1 MFETARLVRIGF
13 IGLGLTLPYASA
25 IFGAQNSPGEQNPI
39 SNARFK
45 IAGTVV
51 NSLDGAPLGQARVS
65 IADTTDRAN
74 AVALITPSNGHF
86 EFDGLKVGKFALNG
100 ARRAF
105 LPGAYDQHEQYSTAI
120 VTGKGLD
127 TEHLVLRLT
136 PFAVITGTVFD
147 ELGDPARNA
156 RVMLFGESHS
166 GGMKRIVRFG
176 ADTTDDQGTY
186 EFPSL
191 APGSYFVSVTARP
204 WYAVRPAY
212 VSTGNG
218 AGPSPGVAR
227 TLDVAYPTTYFGGAT
242 EAEGATALEV
252 KGGDRAQADV
262 HLNPV
267 SALRL
272 VFRVPEGQGYS
283 MPTFRKRVFDSTE
296 FIQGEATQSGS
307 SPNVIELTGIPAGR
321 YIVQFTDPQSGQLA
335 QSSEV
340 DLVRDGQEL
349 DSERGE
355 LAATAKLSVK
365 IPREDGLPRQLFVGL
380 QDSRRRMVAYKPM
393 DAVGRVT
400 LEGLQAGKY
409 SILAI
414 SPPKRYSV
422 YRISSQGTEIPG
434 QELTVT
440 AGSSLDLTIYLVA
453 GVVRIEGFAKRNDK
467 AVAGA
472 MVVLVPKDPES
483 DVQIFRRDQSDFDG
497 SFVLRDVIPGSYTIV
512 AVQDAWDF
520 AWLQPG
526 VLARY
531 VQHGQNL
538 TIGELMKGSFHLPDP
553 VEVQPR

>member
-1 MFETARLVRIGF
+1 MFATARLVRIG
-13 IGLGLTLPYASA
+13 IVGLGLTLLSASA

-39 SNARFK
+39 SNGRFK

-51 NSLDGAPLGQARVS
+51 NSVDGAPLGQARVS
-65 IADTTDRAN
+65 ITDTTDRVN
-74 AVALITPSNGHF
+74 AIALITSSDGHF
-86 EFDGLKVGKFALNG
+86 EFDGLKIGKFALNG
-100 ARRAF
+100 ARRGF
-105 LPGAYDQHEQYSTAI
+105 LPGAYEQHEQYSTAI
-120 VTGKGLD
+120 VTGNGLD

-136 PFAVITGTVFD
+136 PLAAITGTVFD
-147 ELGDPARNA
+147 EFGDPARNA
-156 RVMLFGESHS
+156 QVMLFAENHS
-166 GGMKRIVRFG
+166 GGINRIVQFG

-191 APGSYFVSVTARP
+191 APGTYFVSVTARP
-204 WYAVRPAY
+204 WYAVHSAY

-227 TLDVAYPTTYFGGAT
+227 ALEVAYPTTYFGGAT

-252 KGGDRAQADV
+252 KGGDRVQADV
-262 HLNPV
+262 HLNPIP
-267 SALRL
+267 SLRL

-283 MPTFRKRVFDSTE
+283 VPTFRKRVFDSTE
-296 FIQGEATQSGS
+296 YIQSEAMQSGS

-340 DLVRDGQEL
+340 DLIKDGQEL
-349 DSERGE
+349 DGEHGE
-355 LAATAKLSVK
+355 LAATARLSVK
-365 IPREDGLPRQLFVGL
+365 IPREDGLPRQLFVAL
-380 QDSRRRMVAYKPM
+380 QDSQRRIVAYKPV

-400 LEGLQAGKY
+400 FDGLQAGKY
-409 SILAI
+409 SILAM

-472 MVVLVPKDPES
+472 MVILVPKDPRS

-512 AVQDAWDF
+512 ALQDAWDF

-531 VQHGQNL
+531 IQHGQNL
-538 TIGELMKGSFHLPDP
+538 TIGELMKGSFHLPEP